1 MEKARMVREIN
12 AVRDLAQGLE
22 RRKDEVQKN
31 LTVTVLE
38 NEQLEN
44 ELKKLEAEREG
55 ITNQMRAEVI
65 FFDVDFRNLKR
76 TD

>member
-1 MEKARMVREIN
+1 MVREIN

-22 RRKDEVQKN
+22 RRKDEIQQS

-38 NEQLEN
+38 NEHLEK
-44 ELKKLEAEREG
+44 ELKKLEAERES

-65 FFDVDFRNLKR
+65 
-76 TD
+76 

>member
-1 MEKARMVREIN
+1 MDKARMVREIN

-22 RRKDEVQKN
+22 RRKDEIQQS

-38 NEQLEN
+38 NEHLEK
-44 ELKKLEAEREG
+44 ELKKLEAERES

-65 FFDVDFRNLKR
+65 
-76 TD
+76 